1 MKPKSFKDIA
11 SLTTDNRK
19 PLVLFS
25 GGIDSS
31 YTVLCLATEGTDID
45 VLSIDKMCHRL
56 KEKMEEKARDSVYKH
71 LESIPSI
78 GQVRNKYTHSA
89 HYNNMFN
96 SKASFTQI
104 MPWLHAASV
113 HLDPS
118 IHSCVVLSYLADDD
132 AAMVFKEIQKIWK
145 NMMKAMFFR
154 QSQVPVVMP
163 LSTFTKQRVVSDL
176 RRDVGDFEK
185 NLWFC
190 QLPETVPQES
200 GAIMKVQ
207 ACGRCTSCLKM
218 RQTELLLDPP
228 VELRFKEI
236 PEQEPE
242 PEIQSVPIQVTVPA
256 PNLAPVPEERKELLE
271 EVVELAQAA
280 VPN

>member
-11 SLTTDNRK
+11 SLSTDHRK

-31 YTVLCLATEGTDID
+31 YTVLCLTCEGTDID

-56 KEKMEEKARDSVYKH
+56 KEKMEENARDSVYKH
-71 LESIPSI
+71 LESFPRS

-132 AAMVFKEIQKIWK
+132 AALVFKEIQKIWK
-145 NMMKAMFFR
+145 NMMKAMFFNQR
-154 QSQVPVVMP
+154 QVPLVMP
-163 LSTFTKQRVVSDL
+163 LATHTKQRVLSNLRSDT
-176 RRDVGDFEK
+176 GNFEK

-190 QLPETVPQES
+190 QLPETIPQES
-200 GAIMKVQ
+200 DAIMKVQ

-236 PEQEPE
+236 PEQEPK
-242 PEIQSVPIQVTVPA
+242 PEVQSGPIQVTVPA
-256 PNLAPVPEERKELLE
+256 PNLEPVPEERGELLE
-271 EVVELAQAA
+271 EVVELAQSATS
-280 VPN
+280 N